1 MYYLSLT
8 KYLKWS
14 TDETKL
20 IVIVSVASKILKS
33 HKAS

>member
-8 KYLKWS
+8 KHLKWR

-20 IVIVSVASKILKS
+20 IVIVSVASRILKS

>member
-8 KYLKWS
+8 KHLKWS
-14 TDETKL
+14 TDEIKL
-20 IVIVSVASKILKS
+20 IVIVLVASKILKS

>member
-1 MYYLSLT
+1 MYYISLT